1 MTWSAMIRFVF
12 AAGGWLMC
20 GRVGSLCFAAA
31 ALVQVADLPGGT
43 AAPDPARA
51 AAAAPEPADTAARLA
66 SLRELAVP
74 MRSID
79 PADDDFSDLMPLVER
94 IGSARIVQLGEQS
107 HGDGAAFY
115 AKTRLIRFL
124 HEVMGFD
131 VLAWESGLFD
141 CREVDAALREGVPLV
156 EAAERGVFAIW
167 SHSGQ
172 VLPLFEYVRS
182 TLHTSRP
189 LHTAGFDCQFSSPA
203 TWPRYRAYLIDKL
216 GRPECNLLT
225 AERLAA
231 LDRIL
236 KRLEDSAN
244 RAGGQNDPGARRAQ
258 RLAIEELKA
267 TVQRRQT
274 DLLGVLDAPE
284 IEFLCRTLQNLL
296 VFEELLSQPTSADP
310 AANNIRDRAM
320 AENLAWLAERVYP
333 DRKIVVWAASF
344 HIMRN
349 APTVKGVND
358 ETPYDTTVPMGEAV
372 LTRFAGRVYSV
383 AFCAYR
389 GKAGRM
395 YERPSELAEAEPG
408 TLEWLLHQLEQPYLF
423 VDFRG
428 LPPEHWLR
436 GPVVAGPLGYS
447 PMRADWTQVF
457 DAIMFTDVMFPSTT
471 GGEVPDGV
479 KVRRPESGKQAEPD
493 GGPPPR

>member
-1 MTWSAMIRFVF
+1 VNLSPGAT
-12 AAGGWLMC
+12 AGC
-20 GRVGSLCFAAA
+20 PS
-31 ALVQVADLPGGT
+31 QDPPGGDT
-43 AAPDPARA
+43 TAPDRDRGSVPDA
-51 AAAAPEPADTAARLA
+51 APADTAARLA

-156 EAAERGVFAIW
+156 EAADRGVFAIW

-182 TLHTSRP
+182 TLHTTRP
-189 LHTAGFDCQFSSPA
+189 LHTAGFDCQFSSPS
-203 TWPRYRAYLIDKL
+203 TWPRYRAYLTDKL

-236 KRLEDSAN
+236 KRLENSAN
-244 RAGGQNDPGARRAQ
+244 RAGGPNDPGARRAE
-258 RLAIEELKA
+258 RLAIEDLKA
-267 TVQRRQT
+267 AVQHRQA
-274 DLLGVLDAPE
+274 DLLGAHDALE

-296 VFEELLSQPTSADP
+296 VFEELMSQPMSVDA

-358 ETPYDTTVPMGEAV
+358 EAPYDTTVPMGQAV
-372 LTRFAGRVYSV
+372 LARFAGQVYSV

-389 GKAGRM
+389 GQAGRM
-395 YERPSELAEAEPG
+395 YDRPWELAEAEPG

-436 GPVVAGPLGYS
+436 GPVVARPLGYS

-457 DAIMFTDVMFPSTT
+457 DAMVFTDVMFPSST
-471 GGEVPDGV
+471 GGDVPAGV
-479 KVRRPESGKQAEPD
+479 KVRGAKSGEQAAPD
-493 GGPPPR
+493 GALPPP